1 MGHDWQG
8 ATWSGPFHS
17 IDTITV
23 TAVMTDNTT
32 TLIIINSVLKLDNSY
47 KPRVRELPG
56 RDTALNLKFFKV
68 FLLLNYLLYSVT
80 ILSYVELFY
89 YLCWARKSQLL
100 SRGFMCIRGFNYITC
115 PIMMLLLLFY
125 SKNRSSF

>member
-32 TLIIINSVLKLDNSY
+32 VLIIINSVLKPDNSY

-68 FLLLNYLLYSVT
+68 FLLLNYLFIFCDHSKLRRT
-80 ILSYVELFY
+80 IL
-89 YLCWARKSQLL
+89 L
-100 SRGFMCIRGFNYITC
+100 SVVG
-115 PIMMLLLLFY
+115 
-125 SKNRSSF
+125 S